1 MSNSTS
7 CLVYFIYF
15 LLSWKCL
22 NREWKQNDS
31 GVWTMDVCTYFH
43 CKLWEICVNV
53 MFPWVE
59 SRSNF
64 WTHIMLYMESAFF
77 FPIYF
82 FRHWTLIQ
90 VNLCEKFLF
99 LHQLTHNI
107 IWQQIVHGIT
117 SSVHETTS
125 AEHGQN
131 MFLPCSALV
140 LFMFWTGNSMNN
152 LL

>member
-99 LHQLTHNI
+99 LHQLTHNM
-107 IWQQIVHGIT
+107 
-117 SSVHETTS
+117 TTDCS
-125 AEHGQN
+125 WNYQEKYKRRTWVEHVLH
-131 MFLPCSALV
+131 MFCACS
-140 LFMFWTGNSMNN
+140 FHGNSMNN
-152 LL
+152 L